1 MGILSRLYSR
11 MLMECAGTALLSFTV
26 YRASQSE
33 LTGLEQSLLVGL
45 CVALLVHILGRYS
58 GAHLNPA
65 ITIIFYVEKIG
76 RDKALLLKHFRE
88 AGGYVVSQVIGSM
101 AGISL
106 AQLGHHVQ
114 TVQRLDGFVE
124 ETLLT
129 VVLLS
134 LVMTWSKEGKL
145 CPFSQPL
152 TGMVIG
158 GGVTYLAALGGLT
171 SSGVFNPAISLGLT
185 VSSKQQG
192 MESMI
197 AAQMFAVL
205 IVAIVIRIHQS
216 LRRY

>member
-1 MGILSRLYSR
+1 
-11 MLMECAGTALLSFTV
+11 
-26 YRASQSE
+26 
-33 LTGLEQSLLVGL
+33 
-45 CVALLVHILGRYS
+45 
-58 GAHLNPA
+58 
-65 ITIIFYVEKIG
+65 
-76 RDKALLLKHFRE
+76 
-88 AGGYVVSQVIGSM
+88 M

-158 GGVTYLAALGGLT
+158 SGVTYLAALGGLT
-171 SSGVFNPAISLGLT
+171 SSGVFNPAISLSLM

-205 IVAIVIRIHQS
+205 VVAVVIRIHQI